1 MVLTRTWSWRG
12 TGKRLGVKTCLL
24 WCCGVS
30 YRGMTRLVRRRL
42 NLGNVQGKS
51 GVVVCWL
58 CLRDK
63 NARRKDTS
71 GRTNV
76 KSRDIV
82 SISMS
87 RGSLRV
93 GGSFLDFACVGV
105 NGGDVV
111 VDADEH
117 DFFGAVFSSDV
128 EFAHVAGPAEG
139 A

>member
-1 MVLTRTWSWRG
+1 MNS
-12 TGKRLGVKTCLL
+12 
-24 WCCGVS
+24 
-30 YRGMTRLVRRRL
+30 
-42 NLGNVQGKS
+42 
-51 GVVVCWL
+51 
-58 CLRDK
+58 
-63 NARRKDTS
+63 DTT

-82 SISMS
+82 SFSMS

-139 A
+139 GLTPDASTFRGSGPKSKKSHTILASLSFVVARN

>member
-1 MVLTRTWSWRG
+1 MRVVSARYRWVMSACQHSLGMAASKRMKELLGFFFGAGVMSPSFLTQEQ
-12 TGKRLGVKTCLL
+12 GVK
-24 WCCGVS
+24 
-30 YRGMTRLVRRRL
+30 Y
-42 NLGNVQGKS
+42 
-51 GVVVCWL
+51 VV
-58 CLRDK
+58 
-63 NARRKDTS
+63 NSDTS

-128 EFAHVAGPAEG
+128 EFAH
-139 A
+139 

>member
-1 MVLTRTWSWRG
+1 M
-12 TGKRLGVKTCLL
+12 
-24 WCCGVS
+24 
-30 YRGMTRLVRRRL
+30 RLVRHRL

-128 EFAHVAGPAEG
+128 EFAHRAGPAEG
-139 A
+139 YFSVVVDFVSA

>member
-1 MVLTRTWSWRG
+1 MSSLSRLTCQASG
-12 TGKRLGVKTCLL
+12 LPSQEQGVK
-24 WCCGVS
+24 
-30 YRGMTRLVRRRL
+30 Y
-42 NLGNVQGKS
+42 
-51 GVVVCWL
+51 VV
-58 CLRDK
+58 
-63 NARRKDTS
+63 NSDT
-71 GRTNV
+71 V

>member
-1 MVLTRTWSWRG
+1 MSSLSRLTCQASG
-12 TGKRLGVKTCLL
+12 LPSQEQGVK
-24 WCCGVS
+24 
-30 YRGMTRLVRRRL
+30 Y
-42 NLGNVQGKS
+42 
-51 GVVVCWL
+51 VV
-58 CLRDK
+58 DS
-63 NARRKDTS
+63 DTS